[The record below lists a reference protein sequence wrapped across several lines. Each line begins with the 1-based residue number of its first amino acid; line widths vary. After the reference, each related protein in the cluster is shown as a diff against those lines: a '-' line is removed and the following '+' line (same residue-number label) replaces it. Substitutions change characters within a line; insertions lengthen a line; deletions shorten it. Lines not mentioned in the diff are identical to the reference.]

1 MSRIENLFR
10 GIANIVMVVLG
21 IFALLYGIADYGRN
35 PQQIMDDYISE
46 EYGEEYTGVI
56 LDAPGLYGDDYR
68 VEFEVYSDRYGY
80 QATVRL

>member
-1 MSRIENLFR
+1 MNRIENIFR
-10 GIANIVMVVLG
+10 GIANIVMVVLS
-21 IFALLYGIADYGRN
+21 IFVLLYGMADYCRN

-68 VEFEVYSDRYGY
+68 VEFEVYSDHYGY
-80 QATVRL
+80 RETVRL